1 MFNLKKNTAI
11 WLLALLTLLI
21 FSTTACGKKQP
32 KPMLQSKEE
41 KVPEKLKSMQ
51 EKSEK
56 VTDEIEKIVEEM
68 KKPEKL
74 EETEKKEEKGKET
87 KGKEEGKGTKGKE
100 EVKEKEKDKGKD
112 EGKGE
117 DKDSSSGEEKKSKED
132 QKKTSEGKMGEEEK
146 KPLTKQ
152 EKVEE
157 MWKGVKKT
165 TEEIHTSWGDYEIK
179 AIENGAKKPELSK
192 FEDTINN
199 LTVAVEEKNIL
210 NSLTHSNEITYNM
223 ATFYDSYKGNHE
235 GELMRLRYFA
245 RQAHLYGMKGEWD
258 KSEGSIKQAE
268 ETMNMIRAKIKLD
281 KKDQD
286 LMEKLNLSI
295 INMRTAIPKKNI
307 ELMKIKRDIVLK
319 NIDQI
324 KSKLR

>member
-1 MFNLKKNTAI
+1 MFNFKKNTAL
-11 WLLALLTLLI
+11 WLLLLLILLI

-41 KVPEKLKSMQ
+41 KVSDKLKTMQ

-56 VTDEIEKIVEEM
+56 VTDEIEKILEEM

-74 EETEKKEEKGKET
+74 EEDEKKEEKGKET
-87 KGKEEGKGTKGKE
+87 KGNDGK
-100 EVKEKEKDKGKD
+100 KD
-112 EGKGE
+112 EGDGGG
-117 DKDSSSGEEKKSKED
+117 DSGGKSSGSGGEKKAEGNQD
-132 QKKTSEGKMGEEEK
+132 KTSEGKKGEEEK
-146 KPLTKQ
+146 KPITKQ

-179 AIENGAKKPELSK
+179 AIEKGAKKPELSK

-199 LTVAVEEKNIL
+199 LTVSVEEKNIL
-210 NSLTHSNEITYNM
+210 NALTYSNEITYNM

-295 INMRTAIPKKNI
+295 INMRTAIPKKNT